1 MSAGRLLAGTPKR
14 VANKVLGDST
24 IAVANLRSG
33 NLSRVL
39 LNVED
44 DEDDADIVMVGSKKN
59 FSRLAY
65 LAGKRLYLSN
75 VTRGVISLDQLKV
88 EK

>member
-33 NLSRVL
+33 NLSRVHS
-39 LNVED
+39 NVE
-44 DEDDADIVMVGSKKN
+44 EEEDADIVMVGSKKT
-59 FSRLAY
+59 FLA
-65 LAGKRLYLSN
+65 
-75 VTRGVISLDQLKV
+75 
-88 EK
+88 